1 MEPEALPALRA
12 PSHVPPL
19 LPVLCP
25 QFSWGPLLT
34 EEGLTSGLTGAWK
47 TGAEGQGSAPR
58 QCGGAGGACRVA
70 QRQTPRVF
78 PQEEAWRAREGPEHA
93 PVVTLGGSLR

>member
-1 MEPEALPALRA
+1 MKPEALPAPRA

-25 QFSWGPLLT
+25 QFSRGPLRM

-58 QCGGAGGACRVA
+58 QGRGTGGARRAA
-70 QRQTPRVF
+70 QRQTTRVF
-78 PQEEAWRAREGPEHA
+78 PQEEAWWAWEGPGRA
-93 PVVTLGGSLR
+93 PVVTLGGSPW